1 MNPFRAFL
9 VFFTLAT
16 SGVFGCAKSPAPSGG
31 EVRAFT
37 DDLGRTVELR
47 QPVARVATV
56 APSLTEIVF
65 TAGAGRKLVGVTTAD
80 DYPPAVDTLPRFSA
94 LPMNFEAVA
103 ALRPDV
109 VLGLTQINNPR
120 DAETFAALG
129 IPMVFF
135 SFRRL
140 GDVMRVLR
148 TTGDLLGAA
157 ARARAAADSLQRLVD
172 DLRARSEA
180 IEERPRVLFLIGD
193 GTLFAFG
200 PESYIH
206 ELIFLAGGQSITE
219 DLTTEAPI
227 LSDEFVLTSAPD
239 VIVGAFGED
248 YDPARLL
255 ALHPTWTVVPAIRD
269 GRVFSFA
276 PDLFLR
282 PGPRLVEGARR
293 LAARLHPSLF
303 AAEATGERPSGE
315 RP

>member
-1 MNPFRAFL
+1 MNLFRSIFAL
-9 VFFTLAT
+9 LAVAML
-16 SGVFGCAKSPAPSGG
+16 GVLGCAKPS
-31 EVRAFT
+31 EPSRADTRAFT
-37 DDLGRTVELR
+37 DDLGRTVEVR
-47 QPVARVATV
+47 RPVARVATV

-65 TAGAGRKLVGVTTAD
+65 VAGAGRKLVGVTTAD

-109 VLGLTQINNPR
+109 VLGTTQINNPR

-140 GDVMRVLR
+140 DDVMRVLR
-148 TTGDLLGAA
+148 TTGDLLGTAA
-157 ARARAAADSLQRLVD
+157 HAHAAADSLQRIVD

-180 IEERPRVLFLIGD
+180 VEERPRVLFLIGD

-227 LSDEFVLTSAPD
+227 LSDEFVLTAAPD

-255 ALHPTWTVVPAIRD
+255 ERHPTWTVVPAIRS
-269 GRVFSFA
+269 GRVYSFA

-293 LAARLHPSLF
+293 LAERLHPARF
-303 AAEATGERPSGE
+303 AAEAPEERP
-315 RP
+315 

>member
-1 MNPFRAFL
+1 MNVFRLIFL
-9 VFFTLAT
+9 LLAVAML
-16 SGVFGCAKSPAPSGG
+16 GVLGCAKPS
-31 EVRAFT
+31 EPSRADTRAFT
-37 DDLGRTVELR
+37 DDLGRTVEVR
-47 QPVARVATV
+47 RPVARVVTV

-65 TAGAGRKLVGVTTAD
+65 AAGAGRKLVGVTTAD

-109 VLGLTQINNPR
+109 VLGTTQINNPR

-148 TTGDLLGAA
+148 ATGDLLGTAA
-157 ARARAAADSLQRLVD
+157 HAHAAADSLQRIVD

-227 LSDEFVLTSAPD
+227 LSDEFVLTAAPD
-239 VIVGAFGED
+239 VIVGAFGEA

-255 ALHPTWTVVPAIRD
+255 ERHPTWTVVPAIRT
-269 GRVFSFA
+269 GRVYSFA

-282 PGPRLVEGARR
+282 PGPRLAEGARR
-293 LAARLHPSLF
+293 LAGRLHPTLF
-303 AAEATGERPSGE
+303 SAEAPEERP
-315 RP
+315 